1 MKGFFSFLS
10 MFAIVFSVNI
20 AYAGGALALKD
31 KLDPIKQLSGVFTQ
45 KITDKDAALIQQSS
59 GEFKVKRPGF
69 FHWRTS
75 EPYEQVVVG
84 TPEKVWVY
92 DPDLE
97 QVTVDQQSADQA
109 NNPMALLTD
118 GAGDIESRYDVSTV
132 SDVETTR
139 FKLVPKQSNPN
150 FTEIE
155 FVFSKDAL
163 NAITFKDKL
172 MQQTE
177 IILSQSNKKDVID
190 DAVFV
195 FDVPPGT
202 DIIQND

>member
-1 MKGFFSFLS
+1 M
-10 MFAIVFSVNI
+10 
-20 AYAGGALALKD
+20 
-31 KLDPIKQLSGVFTQ
+31 
-45 KITDKDAALIQQSS
+45 
-59 GEFKVKRPGF
+59 
-69 FHWRTS
+69 
-75 EPYEQVVVG
+75 
-84 TPEKVWVY
+84 VY

-118 GAGDIESRYDVSTV
+118 SAGDIESRYDVSTV

-139 FKLVPKQSNPN
+139 FKLIPKQSNPN

-163 NAITFKDKL
+163 DAITFKDKL

-177 IILSQSNKKDVID
+177 IVLSQSNNKDVID

-195 FDVPPGT
+195 FNVPPGT